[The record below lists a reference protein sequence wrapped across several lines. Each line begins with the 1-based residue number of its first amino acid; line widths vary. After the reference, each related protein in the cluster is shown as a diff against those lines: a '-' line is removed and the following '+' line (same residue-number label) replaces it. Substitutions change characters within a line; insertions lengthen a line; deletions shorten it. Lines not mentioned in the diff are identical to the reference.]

1 LPKRFKIKRLPEIVR
16 HPGWHPAA
24 TRSLSQA
31 AEMLYISAVIVA
43 EIRLDIERVA
53 NSGWRTK
60 SGNRHTLSAR
70 PTLARRVL
78 PAGEGN
84 MLQWRLSAEEGRG
97 TEHHISQPD
106 LMIGVTALEHGL
118 TLVSRDAGD
127 DEKTRVPVADPWLA
141 AVRL

>member
-1 LPKRFKIKRLPEIVR
+1 
-16 HPGWHPAA
+16 
-24 TRSLSQA
+24 
-31 AEMLYISAVIVA
+31 MLYISAVIVA

-53 NSGWRTK
+53 DTGRRTE

-70 PTLARRVL
+70 PMLARRVL
-78 PAGEGN
+78 PVSEGN
-84 MLQWRLSAEEGRG
+84 MLQRRLPAGERRG

-127 DEKTRVPVADPWLA
+127 DEKTRVPAADPWLA